1 MYKRATGPIRF
12 DAEDADADE
21 AARGGHGASRQEN
34 AVDYDTA

>member
-1 MYKRATGPIRF
+1 VRF

-21 AARGGHGASRQEN
+21 EVHSEPGASRQEK